1 MEVSSE
7 SIIQPASE
15 IAQPAPESETA
26 QPAPESETAQPAP
39 ASETAQPA
47 PAKPASE
54 TAQPAPAKPAPAKP
68 ASETAQMPIQRSMD
82 SLDTL
87 YNKIIL
93 NSSLLSTIHDLKTT
107 GFTNTSIPLLVLS
120 IIATYNSY
128 TTATRAYALTVDD
141 IQVLL
146 ERVYNYLVDK
156 YNLIDV
162 PHRLSM
168 YNLFELSLKLCLTTP
183 NIKKD
188 VSSCLKFFK
197 CSKQ

>member
-1 MEVSSE
+1 MEVQETQNSLALSSPTE
-7 SIIQPASE
+7 VPSSLLEVLSLPSEVPSLPSEVQPLE
-15 IAQPAPESETA
+15 VQPAPPLSA
-26 QPAPESETAQPAP
+26 QKTLI
-39 ASETAQPA
+39 T
-47 PAKPASE
+47 
-54 TAQPAPAKPAPAKP
+54 
-68 ASETAQMPIQRSMD
+68 RVD

-107 GFTNTSIPLLVLS
+107 GFTNASIPLLVLS

-128 TTATRAYALTVDD
+128 TTATRAHVLTVDD

-146 ERVYNYLVDK
+146 EKVYNYLVDK

-162 PHRLSM
+162 PNRLSM

>member
-1 MEVSSE
+1 MEVQETQNAVLQLTPTPQSEEVQSSPLE
-7 SIIQPASE
+7 VQSSSLEVQPAAPLP
-15 IAQPAPESETA
+15 AQKTLI
-26 QPAPESETAQPAP
+26 TR
-39 ASETAQPA
+39 
-47 PAKPASE
+47 
-54 TAQPAPAKPAPAKP
+54 
-68 ASETAQMPIQRSMD
+68 ID

-107 GFTNTSIPLLVLS
+107 GFTNASIPLLVLS

-128 TTATRAYALTVDD
+128 TTATRAHALTVDD

-162 PHRLSM
+162 PNRLSM

-197 CSKQ
+197 CNKQ